1 MLKQL
6 FISYFLLTTI
16 VSYSQQ
22 QQLSDFYPSA
32 GKVDK
37 AIIGKA
43 QFLTTGCAEGNC
55 ENGNGKYV
63 VVKFVDQG
71 NYKEQYFG
79 QLCYTIYS
87 GEFSGKDSSFKGQ
100 CLQLIIKVTMKKG
113 GKVYT
118 PDERQPDFSKAKM
131 ISAGSFRKKRF
142 EKNNIVQDAYV
153 KHGIVKLFEWE
164 NKYSYTEY
172 QSISGYYFD
181 DKLKYAHIVYP
192 DNYQMGT
199 KWFTGIVTAKGKP
212 VMGIRQTTKGL
223 VENYRPYE
231 QLAGDFANKLYDT
244 TLLLSLV
251 KKM

>member
-87 GEFSGKDSSFKGQ
+87 GEFSGKDSSF
-100 CLQLIIKVTMKKG
+100 
-113 GKVYT
+113 
-118 PDERQPDFSKAKM
+118 
-131 ISAGSFRKKRF
+131 
-142 EKNNIVQDAYV
+142 
-153 KHGIVKLFEWE
+153 
-164 NKYSYTEY
+164 
-172 QSISGYYFD
+172 
-181 DKLKYAHIVYP
+181 
-192 DNYQMGT
+192 
-199 KWFTGIVTAKGKP
+199 
-212 VMGIRQTTKGL
+212 
-223 VENYRPYE
+223 
-231 QLAGDFANKLYDT
+231 
-244 TLLLSLV
+244 
-251 KKM
+251 